1 LQALSQTTRAFAE
14 ATLDY
19 DRLLETI
26 PRKLAE
32 VIKDGCILLVPSDD
46 GLSLVPVAIHATND
60 AATRLHRELLEAA
73 PIRLDQRS
81 VSATVFRTG
90 VADLVSKVDLSSLG
104 ERSASAYVEF
114 VRKLG
119 AHSFLVVALR
129 VRGTSVGVLS
139 LYRYGAES
147 PAFDERDLEMAEVI
161 ADHAALALDNARLIA
176 SRRLADRRF
185 ERLSEVGVVG
195 ILVSDVRGH
204 VTEINDTLLSMVG
217 FTRPEILSGAVPWP
231 SLTAPGFQEVDRR
244 AIADL
249 GSTGC
254 AGLREK
260 VYVRKDGVR
269 VPVMIGSAA
278 LEGDGGSVISFVVDL
293 TEREA
298 AHAAIEALRA
308 QSNADAMFRN
318 FLLASHDGIL
328 LVDGGGDIVFANP
341 KAEQLFGH
349 TQRELLGTR
358 IETLVPDHHR
368 GRSDDPAMGVC
379 AELLGFR
386 KDGTAFPLEIT
397 LAEIEGDG
405 RVLVSATIR
414 DLTDRNAADGLR
426 RRLAALVEASDD
438 AIIGKTP
445 RGIITSWNGGAGRL
459 FGYSAAEV
467 VGRSVMI
474 LLPPERAAEEAEI
487 LAHLADGRV
496 EHRDTVRLHKDG
508 HAIPVSVTVSPILD
522 STGRLIGASKVARDI
537 SERRRSEAALER
549 AKDTAEAA
557 TRELEAFSYSVA
569 HDLRAPLRGMNG
581 FARVLVDKYRGQLD
595 ANAQDWLQEILLNA
609 RKLGELIDALLA
621 LARLTKSTLRRETV
635 DLSAVFRDVAASLA
649 AAEPDRSVELLFQ
662 EAVRAEVDPVL
673 ARALAEN
680 LLGNAWKFTR
690 NVPVARISFG
700 VTDGAAGPTYFVRDN
715 GAGFDMAFAG
725 KLFAP
730 FQRLHT
736 VDEFPGTGIGL
747 ATVQRIVHRHGGRVW
762 AEGAVDAGATFHF
775 TLPTP
780 PQGAP

>member
-1 LQALSQTTRAFAE
+1 
-14 ATLDY
+14 
-19 DRLLETI
+19 
-26 PRKLAE
+26 
-32 VIKDGCILLVPSDD
+32 
-46 GLSLVPVAIHATND
+46 
-60 AATRLHRELLEAA
+60 
-73 PIRLDQRS
+73 
-81 VSATVFRTG
+81 
-90 VADLVSKVDLSSLG
+90 
-104 ERSASAYVEF
+104 
-114 VRKLG
+114 
-119 AHSFLVVALR
+119 
-129 VRGTSVGVLS
+129 
-139 LYRYGAES
+139 
-147 PAFDERDLEMAEVI
+147 
-161 ADHAALALDNARLIA
+161 
-176 SRRLADRRF
+176 
-185 ERLSEVGVVG
+185 
-195 ILVSDVRGH
+195 
-204 VTEINDTLLSMVG
+204 
-217 FTRPEILSGAVPWP
+217 
-231 SLTAPGFQEVDRR
+231 
-244 AIADL
+244 
-249 GSTGC
+249 
-254 AGLREK
+254 
-260 VYVRKDGVR
+260 
-269 VPVMIGSAA
+269 
-278 LEGDGGSVISFVVDL
+278 
-293 TEREA
+293 
-298 AHAAIEALRA
+298 
-308 QSNADAMFRN
+308 
-318 FLLASHDGIL
+318 
-328 LVDGGGDIVFANP
+328 
-341 KAEQLFGH
+341 
-349 TQRELLGTR
+349 
-358 IETLVPDHHR
+358 
-368 GRSDDPAMGVC
+368 
-379 AELLGFR
+379 
-386 KDGTAFPLEIT
+386 
-397 LAEIEGDG
+397 
-405 RVLVSATIR
+405 
-414 DLTDRNAADGLR
+414 
-426 RRLAALVEASDD
+426 
-438 AIIGKTP
+438 
-445 RGIITSWNGGAGRL
+445 
-459 FGYSAAEV
+459 
-467 VGRSVMI
+467 MI

-690 NVPVARISFG
+690 KVPVARISFG